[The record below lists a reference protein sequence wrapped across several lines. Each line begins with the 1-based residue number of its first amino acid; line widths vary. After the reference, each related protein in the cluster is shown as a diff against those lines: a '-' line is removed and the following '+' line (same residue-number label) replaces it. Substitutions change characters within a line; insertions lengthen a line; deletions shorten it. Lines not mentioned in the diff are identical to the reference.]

1 MVMRSLFAKTLYDA
15 RKSLLGWIL
24 GLVAAAGLVLVM
36 YPVVRTGSYQET
48 LENSPETLLSAFGMD
63 RDMDLTMGSGY
74 LTAYLFGMMVPL
86 LLMVFAISHGA
97 RLVAGEE
104 DRGTL
109 DLLAALPV
117 SRTRVLL
124 VKAVALLVTLG
135 LLGVALGIT
144 VIAAAPLVDLRV
156 EIAGLAAAVLS
167 QVLLAALFGA
177 LALGLGAATGRHGLA
192 IGASTALAVGAYLVR
207 SLGAL
212 TNASEWLQRISP
224 VYWAV
229 GNDPMLNGV
238 GVGLI
243 ARAAATGA
251 VVGASTRALAD
262 RDLRV

>member
-117 SRTRVLL
+117 PGAAGQGRRTTGDSRPARRRAGTHGDRRRAPRGSAGGNRRVGCRGAQPGAARRAVRSARPRVGCSHRPARSGDRRLDSSRRRRVLGPL
-124 VKAVALLVTLG
+124 ARRETQGGRG
-135 LLGVALGIT
+135 LFVF
-144 VIAAAPLVDLRV
+144 R
-156 EIAGLAAAVLS
+156 
-167 QVLLAALFGA
+167 F
-177 LALGLGAATGRHGLA
+177 
-192 IGASTALAVGAYLVR
+192 
-207 SLGAL
+207 
-212 TNASEWLQRISP
+212 
-224 VYWAV
+224 
-229 GNDPMLNGV
+229 
-238 GVGLI
+238 
-243 ARAAATGA
+243 AR
-251 VVGASTRALAD
+251 L
-262 RDLRV
+262 